1 MKILA
6 LETSSPYSGVSI
18 LDTGNPIISVINHRP
33 FRHVEELP
41 IFVEKLLKEV
51 NLSLKDLSF
60 IAISEGP
67 GFFTGLRAGISYAR
81 ALAFA
86 LDIPILPVP
95 TMETIYREYGF
106 KNVDL
111 CFRLKGEKVFYQRF
125 ENGNP
130 QNEVK
135 LVNLNEI
142 EAKYPLLI
150 KEDAILP
157 HLVGILAYEKY
168 IKGTKKIPKI
178 EEVEPKYV
186 QAPDVH
192 KPEKGKRI

>member
-18 LDTGNPIISVINHRP
+18 LDGETPLVSLINHKP

-41 IFVEKLLKEV
+41 VFVERLLKATD
-51 NLSLKDLSF
+51 LSLKDISF
-60 IAISEGP
+60 IAVSEGP

-86 LDIPILPVP
+86 LDIPVLPVP
-95 TMETIYREYGF
+95 TMEVIYREYRL
-106 KNVDL
+106 KDMEL
-111 CFRLKGEKVFYQRF
+111 CFRLKGNKVFYQRF
-125 ENGNP
+125 ENSAPKG
-130 QNEVK
+130 EVK
-135 LVNLNEI
+135 LVNISDI
-142 EAKYPLLI
+142 EPKYPLLI

-168 IKGTKKIPKI
+168 VKGTNKIPDLDEI
-178 EEVEPKYV
+178 EPKYV

-192 KPEKGKRI
+192 KPAKGKRI

>member
-6 LETSSPYSGVSI
+6 LETSSPYSGVSV
-18 LDTGNPIISVINHRP
+18 LDGETPLISLINHKP

-41 IFVEKLLKEV
+41 IFVERLLKETG
-51 NLSLKDLSF
+51 LSLKDISF

-86 LDIPILPVP
+86 LDIPLLSVP
-95 TMETIYREYGF
+95 TMEVIQREYGL
-106 KNVDL
+106 KDVEL
-111 CFRLKGEKVFYQRF
+111 CFRLKGNKVFYQRF
-125 ENGNP
+125 ENSTP

-135 LVNLNEI
+135 LVNITEI
-142 EAKYPLLI
+142 KPIYPLII

-157 HLVGILAYEKY
+157 HIVGILAHEKY
-168 IKGTKKIPKI
+168 IKGKNKIPDLDEI
-178 EEVEPKYV
+178 EPIYV
-186 QAPDVH
+186 QAPDVR
-192 KPEKGKRI
+192 KPEKGKKI